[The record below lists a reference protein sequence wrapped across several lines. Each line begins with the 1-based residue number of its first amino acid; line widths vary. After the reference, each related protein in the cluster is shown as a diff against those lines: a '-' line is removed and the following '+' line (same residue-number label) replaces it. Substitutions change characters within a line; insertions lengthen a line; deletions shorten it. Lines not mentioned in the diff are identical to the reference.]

1 VKAVVR
7 DGHVSDGGVVL
18 LWTSD
23 MVGMAMMVV
32 ARRKVIENH
41 VRCILNAIRVGAM
54 EEACIA
60 L

>member
-18 LWTSD
+18 LWMSD
-23 MVGMAMMVV
+23 VVGMV
-32 ARRKVIENH
+32 RRKVIENH
-41 VRCILNAIRVGAM
+41 VRCVLDAIRVGAM
-54 EEACIA
+54 EEARIA